1 MNPAH
6 NEKEVARNGT
16 RQSRTKT
23 IRTLL
28 VNDSPFMLKTLA
40 QILAQEGN
48 FTVVGAATHGSQA
61 LQYTLALSPE
71 LILMDFD
78 LPHLNGAEATRYIKQ
93 FVNPPIVFMV
103 TSDDSSSSRT
113 MSKAAG
119 ADAFIV
125 KSGDLDAQLKSNLRE
140 WFGSTAN
147 RQRQSGK
154 QKQSLK
160 DPPKPGH

>member
-1 MNPAH
+1 MKPAPH
-6 NEKEVARNGT
+6 GLSEKN
-16 RQSRTKT
+16 SRTET

-40 QILAQEGN
+40 RILAQEGN
-48 FTVVGAATHGSQA
+48 ITVVGAATDGRQA

-71 LILMDFD
+71 LVLMDFH

-93 FVNPPIVFMV
+93 FVNPPIVFIV

-113 MSKAAG
+113 MSKTAG

-125 KSGDLDAQLKSNLRE
+125 KSGGLHAQLRSKLQE
-140 WFGSTAN
+140 WFGSATN
-147 RQRQSGK
+147 TMRQS
-154 QKQSLK
+154 
-160 DPPKPGH
+160 